1 MKKAWICVILT
12 LILLTAGVAYAQK
25 WKQVAVL
32 ASDVEKTE
40 TALVVDSGTQ
50 IVVDKDVMIESR
62 DGKIKENYKVKSVYE
77 NVVLLRDKLK
87 QSFDAGSRLY
97 Q

>member
-1 MKKAWICVILT
+1 MAL
-12 LILLTAGVAYAQK
+12 LLLTGGIVMAQK

-32 ASDVEKTE
+32 VSDVEPTE
-40 TALVVDSGTQ
+40 TALVVDSGAQ

-62 DGKIKENYKVKSVYE
+62 DGKIRENYQVKSVYE
-77 NVVLLRDKLK
+77 NVVLLRSSLK
-87 QSFDAGSRLY
+87 KSFDAGSRLY